1 MMKNHKLAKAITNAS
16 WNSFNTMLEY
26 KTTWYGRESKRVNKF
41 FPSSKM
47 CNTCGHIKENLK
59 LSDRIITCKGCDKYM
74 IEM

>member
-1 MMKNHKLAKAITNAS
+1 MHLGIVLIQCSNI
-16 WNSFNTMLEY
+16 